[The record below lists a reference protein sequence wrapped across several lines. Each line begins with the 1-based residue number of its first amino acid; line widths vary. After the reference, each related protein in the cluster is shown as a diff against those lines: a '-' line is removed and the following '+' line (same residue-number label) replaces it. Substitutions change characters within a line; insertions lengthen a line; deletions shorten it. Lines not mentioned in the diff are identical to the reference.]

1 MAINYK
7 RRLQN
12 LENRDWNNKSKKSNI
27 DYIKKQ
33 LKDFGIDIPK
43 YIQQGKLTTKN
54 INALINKFTRKANN
68 IIEQKRRDISI
79 DTDITKDIQKELNK
93 LSKFGKE
100 VGSNKRFNE
109 TMRGKFNR
117 DFHNV
122 ANANFLL
129 YDFFGHNNYGKIKA
143 TDYIKLMGTDFTK
156 QELLGQLQE
165 KTKFLDLNNYKELLQ
180 YYGLSNKEIKEL
192 AKTYNNM
199 DYVGKDYLL
208 GVLNK
213 YGKGRVKYELSN
225 SYDESRIYNAK
236 TRLKEIFVMAENG
249 YTENGERI

>member
-7 RRLQN
+7 RRVQN
-12 LENRDWNNKSKKSNI
+12 LEKRDWNNKSKKSNI

-33 LKDFGIDIPK
+33 LKVFGIDIPK

-68 IIEQKRRDISI
+68 IIEQKRRDN
-79 DTDITKDIQKELNK
+79 DITNDIQKELNK

-100 VGSNKRFNE
+100 VGNNKRFID

-143 TDYIKLMGTDFTK
+143 TDFIKMMGTDFTK
-156 QELLGQLQE
+156 QEMLEQLQE

-180 YYGLSNKEIKEL
+180 YYGLTNKEIKGL

-208 GVLNK
+208 GILNK
-213 YGKGRVKYELSN
+213 YGKGRLKYGLSN
-225 SYDESRIYNAK
+225 SYDEERIYNAK

>member
-12 LENRDWNNKSKKSNI
+12 LEKRDWKNKSKKSNI
-27 DYIKKQ
+27 DYLKRQ
-33 LKDFGIDIPK
+33 LKDFGLDIPK

-54 INALINKFTRKANN
+54 INALINKFTRKSNN
-68 IIEQKRRDISI
+68 VIEQKRRDIAI
-79 DTDITKDIQKELNK
+79 DTGITKDIQKELNK

-100 VGSNKRFNE
+100 VVNNKNFTQ

-129 YDFFGHNNYGKIKA
+129 YDFFGSDKYGKIKA
-143 TDYIKLMGTDFTK
+143 DDFIKKFGDDFTK
-156 QELLGQLQE
+156 QELLEQLQE

-180 YYGLSNKEIKEL
+180 YYGLTNKEIKEL

-208 GVLNK
+208 GVLNR
-213 YGKGRVKYELSN
+213 YGKGRTKYELSN
-225 SYDESRIYNAK
+225 SYDEARIYNAK
-236 TRLKEIFVMAENG
+236 TRLKEIFVMAERG
-249 YTENGERI
+249 YTDMGDMI

>member
-12 LENRDWNNKSKKSNI
+12 LEKRDWKNKSKKSNI
-27 DYIKKQ
+27 DYLKRQ
-33 LKDFGIDIPK
+33 LKDFGLDIPK

-54 INALINKFTRKANN
+54 INALINKFTRKSNN
-68 IIEQKRRDISI
+68 VIEQKRRDIAI
-79 DTDITKDIQKELNK
+79 DTGITKDIQKELNK

-100 VGSNKRFNE
+100 VVNNKNFTQ

-129 YDFFGHNNYGKIKA
+129 YDFFGSDKYGKIKA
-143 TDYIKLMGTDFTK
+143 DDFIKKFGDDFTK
-156 QELLGQLQE
+156 QELLEQLQE

-180 YYGLSNKEIKEL
+180 YYGLTNKEIKEL

-208 GVLNK
+208 GVLNR
-213 YGKGRVKYELSN
+213 YGKGRTKYDLSN
-225 SYDESRIYNAK
+225 SYDEARIYNAK
-236 TRLKEIFVMAENG
+236 TRLKEIFVMAERG
-249 YTENGERI
+249 YTDMGDMI

>member
-7 RRLQN
+7 RRVQN
-12 LENRDWNNKSKKSNI
+12 LEKRDWENKSKKSNI

-33 LKDFGIDIPK
+33 LKDFGLDIPK

-54 INALINKFTRKANN
+54 INALINKLTRKANKF
-68 IIEQKRRDISI
+68 IEQKRRDISI
-79 DTDITKDIQKELNK
+79 DTNLTKDIQKELNK
-93 LSKFGKE
+93 LAKFGKE
-100 VGSNKRFNE
+100 VGNNKRFTE

-143 TDYIKLMGTDFTK
+143 DDYIKLMGTDFTK
-156 QELLGQLQE
+156 QEILGQLKE
-165 KTKFLDLNNYKELLQ
+165 KTNFLDLNNYKELLQ
-180 YYGLSNKEIKEL
+180 YYGLTNKEIKGL

-199 DYVGKDYLL
+199 DYVAKDYIL

-213 YGKGRVKYELSN
+213 YGKGRLKYELSN
-225 SYDESRIYNAK
+225 SYDEARIDNAK